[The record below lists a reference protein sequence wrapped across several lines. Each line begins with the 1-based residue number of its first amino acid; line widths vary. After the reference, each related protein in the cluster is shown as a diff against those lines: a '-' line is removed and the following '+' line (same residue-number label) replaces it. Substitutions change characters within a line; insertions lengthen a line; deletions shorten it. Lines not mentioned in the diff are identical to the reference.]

1 MMKEIFVSTYKFFCE
16 SSQSFLDI
24 LLSNALISFQIRKT
38 ITFGAILMIERQI
51 AILAHKRGV
60 GRFILLQR
68 RLVGHVRSLVHQL
81 GLMGDFGPTI
91 VLDIGVQTGFLTQIL
106 WVRVVFSAR
115 KLVLILLKL

>member
-1 MMKEIFVSTYKFFCE
+1 MKEIFVSTYKFFCE

-24 LLSNALISFQIRKT
+24 LLSKALISFQIRKT

-60 GRFILLQR
+60 GRFILLHSL
-68 RLVGHVRSLVHQL
+68 LVGHVRSLVHQL
-81 GLMGDFGPTI
+81 GLMDGIGPTI
-91 VLDIGVQTGFLTQIL
+91 VLDIGAQTGFLTQIL